1 MDFNFPRN
9 TKTVKEIYD
18 AFKEDLLIIDNS
30 YQRRKVWLL
39 QDKIRLIETVLLNL
53 IVPEIFLWECDIDPD
68 TGKTVR
74 HIVDGQQRINAII
87 DFISGEFKLNSKY
100 LLDQNVVEK
109 YGNCLFKDLPGEVK
123 KLIWGY
129 DLSIVNIDKR
139 CSEKDIKNLFFRLNL
154 TDYSLNEQEKRN
166 SLSSEFGNVSEQLAN
181 NPFWEE
187 HKVFSAADIRR
198 MKDVEFCSNILILAR
213 EGIID
218 QTSQQKLN
226 QIYDDLKENYVD
238 KEEDIARVESAMS
251 LIDML
256 TNEETASFI
265 AKKAQIYSVF
275 SFVLDLVDNQK
286 ELTPEMINKFT
297 AFVSTYNSFKN
308 EKELVFE
315 KEPLMQ
321 AYENIKRYKLASS
334 EGINKAANRMIR
346 FEIIK
351 RICVSSDDNMVHY
364 LKEVKEEILKVE

>member
-1 MDFNFPRN
+1 MEFNFPRN

-39 QDKIRLIETVLLNL
+39 QDKVRLIETILLNL
-53 IVPEIFLWECDIDPD
+53 IVPEIFLWECDIDAE
-68 TGKTVR
+68 TGETVR

-87 DFISGEFKLNSKY
+87 DYICGNFKLNTKY
-100 LLDQNVVEK
+100 LLDENIKEQF
-109 YGNCLFKDLPGEVK
+109 GNYFFTNLPGDTK
-123 KLIWGY
+123 KAIWSY

-139 CSEKDIKNLFFRLNL
+139 CKEQDIKNLFFRLNL

-166 SLSSEFGNVSEQLAN
+166 SLSSEFGNASEKLSDD
-181 NPFWEE
+181 PFWEK

-198 MKDVEFCSNILILAR
+198 MKDVEFCSNILILVR

-226 QIYDDLKENYVD
+226 QVYDDLKEDYPE
-238 KEEDIARVESAMS
+238 KESDIARVESAMR
-251 LIDML
+251 LIDDL
-256 TNEETASFI
+256 TNEQTASFI
-265 AKKAQIYSVF
+265 SKKAQIYSVF
-275 SFVLDLVDNQK
+275 SFVLDLLDNDISMSQ
-286 ELTPEMINKFT
+286 EIINKFT

-315 KEPLMQ
+315 KDELVQ
-321 AYENIKRYKLASS
+321 EYENIKRYKLASS
-334 EGINKAANRMIR
+334 EGINKVGNRMIR
-346 FEIIK
+346 FEILK
-351 RICVSSDDNMVHY
+351 RTCVNRNINIVESLERVR
-364 LKEVKEEILKVE
+364 EEILRHE

>member
-1 MDFNFPRN
+1 MEFSFPRN

-18 AFKEDLLIIDNS
+18 AFKADLLIIDNS

-39 QDKIRLIETVLLNL
+39 QDKVRLIETILLNL
-53 IVPEIFLWECDIDPD
+53 IIPEIFLWECDIDAE
-68 TGKTVR
+68 TGETVR

-87 DFISGEFKLNSKY
+87 DYICGNFKLSTKY
-100 LLDQNVVEK
+100 LLDTKIKEK
-109 YGNCLFKDLPGEVK
+109 FGNYSFADLPSETK
-123 KLIWGY
+123 KAIWGY

-139 CSEKDIKNLFFRLNL
+139 CIEQDIKNLFFRLNL

-166 SLSSEFGNVSEQLAN
+166 SLSSEFGNASEKLSDN
-181 NPFWEE
+181 SFWEK

-226 QIYDDLKENYVD
+226 QVYDDLKEDYPD
-238 KEEDIARVESAMS
+238 KESDIARVEFAMQ
-251 LIDML
+251 LIDNL
-256 TNEETASFI
+256 TNEQTASFI

-275 SFVLDLVDNQK
+275 SFVLDLLDNDIPMNQEIVD
-286 ELTPEMINKFT
+286 KFT

-308 EKELVFE
+308 EKELIFE
-315 KEPLMQ
+315 KAELVQ
-321 AYENIKRYKLASS
+321 EYENIKRYKLASS
-334 EGINKAANRMIR
+334 EGINKVGNRMIR
-346 FEIIK
+346 FEILK
-351 RICVSSDDNMVHY
+351 RTCLNEDKNIVEH
-364 LKEVKEEILKVE
+364 LERVKEEILRQE